1 MYSKWLFN
9 IARGG
14 RCAHLRFTSHLGED
28 AAAVRGDQVGVEVL
42 EGRADDRRL
51 VEDGVGPV
59 RRH

>member
-28 AAAVRGDQVGVEVL
+28 AAAVRGDQVRVEVL
-42 EGRADDRRL
+42 ERGADNRGFIQYR
-51 VEDGVGPV
+51 VGPV

>member
-1 MYSKWLFN
+1 MR
-9 IARGG
+9 APEV
-14 RCAHLRFTSHLGED
+14 TLGED
-28 AAAVRGDQVGVEVL
+28 APAVRGDQIGVEVL